1 MRRQKKVRTNTLAL
15 STETID
21 FTEGVLRSMGGD
33 DHILISELEGKVVG
47 IVGIHFLKS
56 ARQRHIQPSL
66 ELW

>member
-1 MRRQKKVRTNTLAL
+1 
-15 STETID
+15 
-21 FTEGVLRSMGGD
+21 MGGD